1 MAMDPGSKFFNRMG
15 YDLYNELKKKDPAT
29 LNEWETKFVADPG
42 SVDPGGGATNPNED
56 IVNAIG
62 YSLVGDELKASAQK
76 KGLSNASSKI
86 LGAQATMQGFAPK
99 ASRSLLGY

>member
-1 MAMDPGSKFFNRMG
+1 MGMEPGSKFFNRMG
-15 YDLYNELKKKDPAT
+15 FDLFNELKKKDPTT
-29 LNEWETKFVADPG
+29 LNDWEKAFVADPG

-62 YSLVGDELKASAQK
+62 YSAVGDELKANAQK

-86 LGAQATMQGFAPK
+86 LGMSATMQGTAPK